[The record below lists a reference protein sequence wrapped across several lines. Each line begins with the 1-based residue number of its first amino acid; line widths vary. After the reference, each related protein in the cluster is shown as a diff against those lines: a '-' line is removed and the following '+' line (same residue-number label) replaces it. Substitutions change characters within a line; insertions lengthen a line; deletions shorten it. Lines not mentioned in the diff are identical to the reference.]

1 MDMISIDENN
11 NFSLLNVGNIVWA
24 RRYKTEEE
32 CERIPQGHR
41 EGPFVV
47 IKKNGNKV
55 YVLQCTSCPY
65 PLDKW
70 KILYYPLGQLYYH
83 MAKVTYI
90 SCLKVF
96 ELQENQFIETI
107 GHLSEYDLNQLN
119 KQLYILIHSRYRTK
133 PKIENKYL
141 NFSIGVGDVIRVYG
155 KRYYI
160 YDVDSEYFYVYPIM
174 IGGKLSICINDVN
187 YMFLFDNPTKV
198 KKANTMNLIDT
209 FHSGEIELINA
220 YKQKMLQFRNETKKS
235 LKLGTVFDYRNN
247 LYYVY
252 DEDETRFFCFRIYP
266 TKNREPKMVPVK
278 VKLGIYYTF
287 FARVGIKKKN
297 MEEKGF
303 ELKKCASSEEIK
315 YNERIFQLPKKERRE
330 MQKKK
335 IELNLLSKTDRLQPM
350 TVVSNGNSKD
360 EYLIVGREGNVIEL
374 VNMNHLEDS
383 YYFEFNESPCPYHYS
398 RIMAKEDYD
407 VYINKMK
414 DLKNISL
421 ML

>member
-1 MDMISIDENN
+1 
-11 NFSLLNVGNIVWA
+11 
-24 RRYKTEEE
+24 
-32 CERIPQGHR
+32 
-41 EGPFVV
+41 
-47 IKKNGNKV
+47 
-55 YVLQCTSCPY
+55 
-65 PLDKW
+65 
-70 KILYYPLGQLYYH
+70 
-83 MAKVTYI
+83 
-90 SCLKVF
+90 
-96 ELQENQFIETI
+96 
-107 GHLSEYDLNQLN
+107 
-119 KQLYILIHSRYRTK
+119 
-133 PKIENKYL
+133 
-141 NFSIGVGDVIRVYG
+141 
-155 KRYYI
+155 
-160 YDVDSEYFYVYPIM
+160 
-174 IGGKLSICINDVN
+174 
-187 YMFLFDNPTKV
+187 
-198 KKANTMNLIDT
+198 
-209 FHSGEIELINA
+209 
-220 YKQKMLQFRNETKKS
+220 
-235 LKLGTVFDYRNN
+235 
-247 LYYVY
+247 
-252 DEDETRFFCFRIYP
+252 
-266 TKNREPKMVPVK
+266 
-278 VKLGIYYTF
+278 
-287 FARVGIKKKN
+287 